1 VTQAAAQSA
10 ELFRPVVEML
20 PAGFGSMQG
29 LTLFVTLLFVALVCI
44 AMGAGIP
51 TTALYIVLAAIAAPA
66 VQQLGVPPL
75 AAHLFILYY
84 GILADLTPPVCV
96 SAYAAAG
103 IAGSNPFRTGL
114 TAFRLGMAKATVPFV
129 FAYAPVMLIV
139 VPGFS
144 WGAFLFTVGSC
155 ALGVLIL
162 GIGMTGYAF
171 THMGRLAQ
179 AVLVVGALL
188 MISPSLPMTATGAA
202 LAAPVLL
209 ANWAKARRG

>member
-1 VTQAAAQSA
+1 M
-10 ELFRPVVEML
+10 E
-20 PAGFGSMQG
+20 G
-29 LTLFVTLLFVALVCI
+29 LTLFMTLVFVALVCV

-66 VQQLGVPPL
+66 VQQLGVPPI

-139 VPGFS
+139 VPDFTWS
-144 WGAFLFTVGSC
+144 AFLFTVTTC
-155 ALGVLIL
+155 ALGVLVL
-162 GIGMTGYAF
+162 GIGLTGYAF
-171 THMGRLAQ
+171 THMGIVSQVIL
-179 AVLVVGALL
+179 VLSSLL
-188 MISPSLPMTATGAA
+188 MISPSLPMTSVGAA

-209 ANWAKARRG
+209 FNWLRSRR